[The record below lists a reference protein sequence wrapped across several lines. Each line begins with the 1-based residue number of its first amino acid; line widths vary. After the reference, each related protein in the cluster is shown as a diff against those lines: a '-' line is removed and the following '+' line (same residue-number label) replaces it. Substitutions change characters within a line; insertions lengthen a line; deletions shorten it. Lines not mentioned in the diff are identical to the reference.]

1 MPHVGRC
8 EVQLKIARRCLAA
21 NAVTLLAVLS
31 QHRTYRARAI
41 FAMSRKRKRVDD
53 DYHSDDQYEEWI
65 AQDDG
70 GFKKRILLQV
80 DIPQK
85 ALQCICTHVPQADL
99 LAFAL
104 ACRGFRRAQVAARPE
119 QLLLHASHLKWGLPR
134 RFQRQEVSMF
144 FNLLSIKREEE
155 AVAPEAAAATDAPAD
170 LAADA
175 SAPYKVVAAVRTP
188 DGSERPLTEYEYSHV
203 ALLQPSFRLVEQ
215 PRRPGGIGG
224 FRYPRAPRG
233 QNYFTVRDLV
243 DVVGR
248 SRDAGKE
255 FLRLAAARSQQH
267 GEISLKLEWLDLGGI
282 AGGGRRRLR
291 RGRRGRRRGG
301 TRVRRGGRTTMR
313 TGRRRARPR
322 ATRVGGGGGRRAGA
336 AAAAVPADELPQ
348 RRSTRIRGG
357 RGPARGG
364 EGGEARVRLRPAVKS
379 GAGEGGE
386 RTRGL
391 LYSTNYFN
399 LILQLCYLSGYLRMV
414 P

>member
-1 MPHVGRC
+1 
-8 EVQLKIARRCLAA
+8 
-21 NAVTLLAVLS
+21 
-31 QHRTYRARAI
+31 
-41 FAMSRKRKRVDD
+41 MSRKRKRVDD

-155 AVAPEAAAATDAPAD
+155 AAAPEAAAATDAPAD

-188 DGSERPLTEYEYSHV
+188 DGSERRSPSTS
-203 ALLQPSFRLVEQ
+203 PRTSRCSTSFRLVER
-215 PRRPGGIGG
+215 PRSRGIGG

-233 QNYFTVRDLV
+233 QHYFWALCGTSSTSSAAR
-243 DVVGR
+243 
-248 SRDAGKE
+248 ATPAP
-255 FLRLAAARSQQH
+255 FLRLAAARSPPP
-267 GEISLKLEWLDLGGI
+267 GEISLKLEWARPGGI

-291 RGRRGRRRGG
+291 RGRRGRRRGLG
-301 TRVRRGGRTTMR
+301 APSTTMTR
-313 TGRRRARPR
+313 TSG
-322 ATRVGGGGGRRAGA
+322 VLGGGGRVRARRGVGGKRRPSRRAPPPPPFRRTSCPQKRSSPNTRTRTRTRSRRRSGA
-336 AAAAVPADELPQ
+336 A
-348 RRSTRIRGG
+348 RSI
-357 RGPARGG
+357 
-364 EGGEARVRLRPAVKS
+364 RPAVRS

-386 RTRGL
+386 RTRGE
-391 LYSTNYFN
+391 LYSLST
-399 LILQLCYLSGYLRMV
+399 LI
-414 P
+414 

>member
-1 MPHVGRC
+1 
-8 EVQLKIARRCLAA
+8 
-21 NAVTLLAVLS
+21 
-31 QHRTYRARAI
+31 
-41 FAMSRKRKRVDD
+41 MSRKRKRVDD

-267 GEISLKLEWLDLGGI
+267 GEISLKLEWLDL
-282 AGGGRRRLR
+282 AGSQAAGVVDYGEDDEDDDEEEPEYDEEDEDDDAYWAAA
-291 RGRRGRRRGG
+291 GAS
-301 TRVRRGGRTTMR
+301 
-313 TGRRRARPR
+313 ARDAASAAAAGAVAP
-322 ATRVGGGGGRRAGA
+322 GA
-336 AAAAVPADELPQ
+336 AAASSAADELP
-348 RRSTRIRGG
+348 
-357 RGPARGG
+357 P
-364 EGGEARVRLRPAVKS
+364 EAFDPQYEEDEDEDPLAAAKAAKRAFATAQP
-379 GAGEGGE
+379 
-386 RTRGL
+386 
-391 LYSTNYFN
+391 
-399 LILQLCYLSGYLRMV
+399 
-414 P
+414 